1 MFIPYPAPPP
11 APPLEYRVLYVYF
24 YLILNFQVVHTCSD
38 LLHNCYTLEEIE
50 ETKLGQLELM
60 RKVFLDLINDTK

>member
-1 MFIPYPAPPP
+1 MFG
-11 APPLEYRVLYVYF
+11 L

-60 RKVFLDLINDTK
+60 RKVFLDLINDTKWVTVEAYQQNFKEK